1 VLAIV
6 AAPGTALIRVGHPP
20 PVPVGKTVAMGE
32 LVVRL
37 DDDAYVLWS
46 DTVDAPVSPV
56 MPRTDLVGLLE
67 AEYPMTWEGADALVE
82 AANLSGTS
90 DPARSLS
97 DVLAGNRAGPG
108 ESRLTIEQL
117 INSYRA

>member
-1 VLAIV
+1 
-6 AAPGTALIRVGHPP
+6 
-20 PVPVGKTVAMGE
+20 MGE
-32 LVVRL
+32 TVTMGQLVVRL
-37 DDDAYVLWS
+37 ADDSYVLWS

-56 MPRTDLVGLLE
+56 VPRINLIGLLE
-67 AEYPMTWEGADALVE
+67 AEYHMTWQGADALVE
-82 AANLSGTS
+82 AADRFGTS